1 MAFTQ
6 IAGIAPNYRD
16 YKNWWLK
23 AYRPGTTTPKL
34 MSDND
39 TGSPTSAKYEVN
51 SDGFIISS
59 GGTLII
65 PHIDGDYDLWL
76 FPTEA
81 EADANDTTNAE
92 RLADDLE
99 NYLTKTSLGNSL
111 GGFVSYEFNTVAN
124 AKIGL
129 TIGGEAVTLKESDVI
144 RIKERNSALFDVIT
158 GAGTANGYNIIA
170 HATLNLSFV
179 LRDSSVK
186 NANAYGLSES
196 LADSTDVLL
205 QVMSDLQDND
215 VLEILPGEYQIL
227 GAPSTTIT
235 ASNITV
241 LAYGAEF
248 QTQNSEDPETT
259 LQEVYNYQFRIEGD
273 NCSIYGLNMRG
284 GLIGVANVTSFYCYG
299 GRSYNLHNA
308 GIAHQS
314 DVTGIDVFLVS
325 GRSFETS
332 LATTAGNFTA
342 IQNGAL
348 ASDPKNKM
356 AIVENC
362 SFKGVSGS
370 VNMHNYE
377 TVKIVNV
384 NCQGG
389 DIQHVKTDQGC
400 NNINISGKF
409 DGAAINPASA
419 NRHLSNPTSFWAFF
433 SGVAGDGNF
442 TESVKYDVELSN
454 FSGTGGAYY
463 SDTFSATNSTGKIKA
478 QDCSTPVFSRAGGVV
493 DIEFDLKDCAGN
505 SIVLAYD
512 AGTTVAAIDQT
523 ISGRFV
529 NSRILV
535 GNNSALD
542 PTKTRVT
549 LKDLSIDYNGSDG
562 AIGVIDK
569 AAGPSA
575 TIDRAII
582 ESSSIKVAS
591 GLCIDG
597 VNGGFSITVGENNQ
611 FEGYTTSAYTGLSI
625 NEYTPFNTGDIPAIN
640 FGKLK
645 IEVATNPVAMPD
657 DRAQKGDELYILNGT
672 GGSLSIVSAA
682 DATEATID
690 GFSSTNV
697 LTANSLIKLVKI
709 SETGVGNNE
718 WRTESIYGSYSA
730 QT

>member
-76 FPTEA
+76 FPTAA

-99 NYLTKTSLGNSL
+99 NYLTNTSLGNSL
-111 GGFVSYEFNTVAN
+111 GGFVNYEFDTVVN
-124 AKIGL
+124 AQNGL
-129 TIGGEAVTLKESDVI
+129 TIGGQTVTLEENDVI
-144 RIKERNSALFDVIT
+144 RIKERNSALFDVVSGT
-158 GAGTANGYNIIA
+158 GTANAWNRIS
-170 HATLNLSFV
+170 HATLNLTFV
-179 LRDSSVK
+179 LRESTVK

-196 LADSTDVLL
+196 LSDSTDVLQ

-235 ASNITV
+235 ANNVTV

-248 QTQNSEDPETT
+248 QTQNSADPETT
-259 LQEVYNYQFRIEGD
+259 LQQPFFYQFRITGD
-273 NCSIYGLNMRG
+273 NCTIHGLNMRG
-284 GLIGVANVTSFYCYG
+284 GLISVVNVKYFYCYG
-299 GRSYNLHNA
+299 GKSYNLHNA
-308 GIAHQS
+308 GMTHQS
-314 DVTGIDVFLVS
+314 DVTGIDTFLVS
-325 GRSFETS
+325 GRAFEVS
-332 LATTAGNFTA
+332 LDTDIGNFAA
-342 IQNGAL
+342 IQNGAT
-348 ASDPKNKM
+348 ASDPKNRM
-356 AIVENC
+356 AIIENC
-362 SFKGVSGS
+362 RFMGTAGS
-370 VNMHNYE
+370 INMHNYE
-377 TVKIVNV
+377 TVKIINAD
-384 NCQGG
+384 CQGG

-400 NNINISGKF
+400 NNIEIDGKF
-409 DGAAINPASA
+409 DGTAINPAST
-419 NRHLSNPTSFWAFF
+419 NRHLRNPTSFWAFF
-433 SGVAGDGNF
+433 SGVAGEGNF
-442 TESVKYDVELSN
+442 TEYVNYNVELAN
-454 FSGTGGAYY
+454 FSGTGVAYY
-463 SDTFSATNSTGKIKA
+463 ADTFSATISTGRIKA
-478 QDCSTPVFSRAGGVV
+478 RDCSTPVFNRAGGIVNV
-493 DIEFDLKDCAGN
+493 EFDLEDCAGN
-505 SIVLAYD
+505 AVILAYD

-523 ISGRFV
+523 ITGRFV

-535 GNNSALD
+535 GNNSTSD
-542 PTKTRVT
+542 PVNTRIT

-562 AIGVIDK
+562 AIGSIDK
-569 AAGPSA
+569 GASPAE
-575 TIDRAII
+575 TIDRAIV

-597 VNGGFSITVGENNQ
+597 ANGGFNITVGENNQ

-672 GGSLSIVSAA
+672 GGNLSIVSAA